1 MNMKKLMAVVLAVV
15 IAISA
20 MAINVFAA
28 EGEEIKIDLLTNREF
43 SSSRKN
49 TFTFEVPM
57 YAMFGYADQNHY
69 LEVVTPMNLSDK
81 GFAEKIDWAIEVN
94 GTRYALKSTTQVGE
108 NEVVRFNDK
117 YDVFTQYVNFG
128 FFAHPYY
135 NNELWTTIPQS
146 TGVNQITTIKLIAD
160 VTLKSNYGWDPTV
173 GTGDFVWG
181 DLQEAVKIQLCQADA
196 NGVKTYDETQRVA
209 GSTIYARTMQVSKTD
224 GTTDFSYNKFE
235 VISTPQMGE
244 TAATEY
250 VLTWDHTLQ
259 NKAYVL
265 NAASA
270 KLVVELGGDNP
281 WEGAGTTTGSALYS
295 LWMGDAK
302 VPTEIFG
309 SDNNLWWQNDK
320 YNRERGFVST
330 CTVNGT
336 VSALEFDVPVDMLY
350 NSTYGYGSA
359 AVYNGGFKIFRQF
372 EADKSA
378 FNNGKLNGQDVGY
391 RHLATKAYLV
401 LTMPADEE
409 PDINV
414 DEPVEPGDVTTEPDE
429 PTIDVNE
436 PVDEPKEEN
445 PPMGIALAV
454 LPMVLAA
461 AAVATSKKR

>member
-28 EGEEIKIDLLTNREF
+28 EGEEIKIDLLTDRAS

-57 YAMFGYADQNHY
+57 YAMFGYADQNHF
-69 LEVVTPMNLSDK
+69 LELTTYNAFSDEWCAK
-81 GFAEKIDWAIEVN
+81 KIDWAIEVN
-94 GTRYALKSTTQVGE
+94 GTRYALKGTDKTSGTTTQ
-108 NEVVRFNDK
+108 
-117 YDVFTQYVNFG
+117 YINFG

-135 NNELWTTIPQS
+135 NDDLWTTIPQS
-146 TGVNQITTIKLIAD
+146 TGVNQITTVKLIAD
-160 VTLKSNYGWDPTV
+160 VTLKENYGWDPTR
-173 GTGDFVWG
+173 GTNEFVWG
-181 DLQEAVKIQLCQADA
+181 NMQESVKLQLCQAEAD
-196 NGVKTYDETQRVA
+196 
-209 GSTIYARTMQVSKTD
+209 GSKNYEKPNYVTGSVIYARSMQVSKTD
-224 GTTDFSYNKFE
+224 GTTDFSYNKFK
-235 VISTPQMGE
+235 VISTPKMGDAE
-244 TAATEY
+244 AEEY

-270 KLVVELGGDNP
+270 KLVVELAGSEP
-281 WEGAGTTTGSALYS
+281 WEGAANTTGSALYS

-302 VPTEIFG
+302 VGSEYFG
-309 SDNNLWWQNDK
+309 DDNNLWWQNDK

-330 CTVNGT
+330 CSVNGT

-359 AVYNGGFKIFRQF
+359 AVYNGGFKIFKQF

-378 FNNGKLNGQDVGY
+378 FNNGQLNGQNVVY
-391 RHLATKAYLV
+391 RNMATKAYLV

-436 PVDEPKEEN
+436 PDEPKEEN

>member
-28 EGEEIKIDLLTNREF
+28 EGEEIKIDLLTDRA
-43 SSSRKN
+43 SSSNRKN

-69 LEVVTPMNLSDK
+69 LELVTPNALSGAD
-81 GFAEKIDWAIEVN
+81 FADKIDWAIEVN
-94 GTRYALKSTTQVGE
+94 GTRYALKGTNGGEGSTTQ
-108 NEVVRFNDK
+108 
-117 YDVFTQYVNFG
+117 YINFG

-135 NNELWTTIPQS
+135 NDTLWTTIPQS
-146 TGVNQITTIKLIAD
+146 TGVNQITTVKLIAD

-181 DLQEAVKIQLCQADA
+181 GLQEAVKLQLCQADA
-196 NGVKTYDETQRVA
+196 NGVKTYDESQRVA
-209 GSTIYARTMQVSKTD
+209 GSVIYARTMQISKTD

-235 VISTPQMGE
+235 VISTPQIGE
-244 TAATEY
+244 TPATEY

-401 LTMPADEE
+401 LTMPADDE